1 THGKVT
7 PAVRKILQSQKT
19 FANHLSDAEAL
30 AALAPPPSS
39 TTVAA
44 AAAAAPTP
52 PPATPAPAAPTAAQS
67 KRGNKRRSLAAG
79 AASTPPPAAKGE
91 TPQPDTAMPDA
102 DTEAGGLL
110 LATAPRFTPHPG
122 DNDPLLR
129 SRIPSMPTKE
139 EVEKL
144 LAERPRG
151 YGEARAGFESA
162 PGGGTGRVKG
172 RKFCEEAQ
180 SDPPSQQQS
189 TPHPSV
195 PPASSPTSP
204 PVPVHGPGEEAA
216 LAQPDQ
222 EGFGDETGAVED
234 LRAGG
239 HVLWSYQPRWGEED
253 QFADQMGE
261 VRREPRCDAASQRVT
276 QETEALG
283 DAPGEGGG
291 GEHEEE
297 LGGVEA

>member
-39 TTVAA
+39 STVT

-52 PPATPAPAAPTAAQS
+52 PPATPAPAAPTTTAS

-102 DTEAGGLL
+102 DAEAGGLL
-110 LATAPRFTPHPG
+110 LATAPRFASHPG

-151 YGEARAGFESA
+151 YGEARAGFETG
-162 PGGGTGRVKG
+162 PGGGGGTGGGRVKG
-172 RKFCEEAQ
+172 RKFCE
-180 SDPPSQQQS
+180 
-189 TPHPSV
+189 
-195 PPASSPTSP
+195 
-204 PVPVHGPGEEAA
+204 
-216 LAQPDQ
+216 
-222 EGFGDETGAVED
+222 
-234 LRAGG
+234 
-239 HVLWSYQPRWGEED
+239 
-253 QFADQMGE
+253 
-261 VRREPRCDAASQRVT
+261 
-276 QETEALG
+276 
-283 DAPGEGGG
+283 
-291 GEHEEE
+291 
-297 LGGVEA
+297 GGVFWGVWGVIAFKGR